1 MRPIYIEGKRNGYGI
16 DQCGQTLT
24 VGELIEILEQFDYD
38 RPIFLRNDNGYTY
51 GSITE
56 RDIEDA
62 EEEAAKGLSLG
73 GLLMQGVATSIDA
86 LSVGFTIAEYDLS
99 MALVSS
105 LIIAVVTFCICMG
118 GLILGKKAGTRLSGK
133 ASILGGVILIAIG
146 LEIFI
151 SGLIG

>member
-16 DQCGQTLT
+16 DQCGLTLT

-62 EEEAAKGLSLG
+62 EEEA
-73 GLLMQGVATSIDA
+73 
-86 LSVGFTIAEYDLS
+86 E
-99 MALVSS
+99 
-105 LIIAVVTFCICMG
+105 
-118 GLILGKKAGTRLSGK
+118 
-133 ASILGGVILIAIG
+133 
-146 LEIFI
+146 E
-151 SGLIG
+151 

>member
-16 DQCGQTLT
+16 GQCGQTLT

-62 EEEAAKGLSLG
+62 EEEA
-73 GLLMQGVATSIDA
+73 
-86 LSVGFTIAEYDLS
+86 E
-99 MALVSS
+99 
-105 LIIAVVTFCICMG
+105 
-118 GLILGKKAGTRLSGK
+118 
-133 ASILGGVILIAIG
+133 
-146 LEIFI
+146 E
-151 SGLIG
+151 